1 MPAGGCEG
9 LSPEEIEQ
17 KALNV
22 YKTFLMA
29 RKLTDPEAVKAL
41 AEDFKK
47 SVDIADLVGS
57 MVWLH
62 ILNVYQKLVKRGPTI
77 DEQKLDTAEETFIKQ
92 LRPVLNTD
100 ETYQDMAKEA
110 WTEAIALALQ
120 DIQADLGEDFIYTA
134 SDEEFN
140 KAMEEHLYAE
150 DFDLN
155 TILNNSVLHFV
166 QDLAKQVVEA
176 SDLPHKSIRSIERL
190 LGLQRETVQLK
201 PSTLNSDIEIQ
212 IKEAFLPVPTNI
224 EIQLGFKAIWGG
236 GKNWRDKGIWG
247 IDPYD
252 GVARVME
259 PVGGHSSVNCY

>member
-1 MPAGGCEG
+1 MPAGECEG

-176 SDLPHKSIRSIERL
+176 SGASSMERILYAEGLRLQLPAWPSPEQNAARSYLVWCLGQNLQHK
-190 LGLQRETVQLK
+190 GVP
-201 PSTLNSDIEIQ
+201 PS
-212 IKEAFLPVPTNI
+212 P
-224 EIQLGFKAIWGG
+224 
-236 GKNWRDKGIWG
+236 
-247 IDPYD
+247 
-252 GVARVME
+252 
-259 PVGGHSSVNCY
+259 C